1 MFNVCLYSF
10 PILSRFSRFLSY
22 ILYRELIY
30 LIYMDFDSFYRDPPR
45 SLSQSTPDPRVDFW
59 VSFLT
64 FWWFLNFSVCITC
77 FLSWRSNLEHLRLK
91 VDDVRD
97 FRRVS
102 GPNEPPKVV
111 ISLRT
116 SFKNRFYKH
125 FASRTSSKPLLDHF
139 WVVLSPPMRPKAG
152 RQGGSTNHGFRL
164 PQAFEPFQQSI
175 RLQDPPPTPSQV

>member
-1 MFNVCLYSF
+1 MTFSSRSHLRPRQNSVSGPSESYWDLSETLKGF
-10 PILSRFSRFLSY
+10 PKGGL
-22 ILYRELIY
+22 
-30 LIYMDFDSFYRDPPR
+30 
-45 SLSQSTPDPRVDFW
+45 
-59 VSFLT
+59 
-64 FWWFLNFSVCITC
+64 TC

-175 RLQDPPPTPSQV
+175 GLQDPPPTPSQV